1 MIFSEQEIVART
13 FTMSAKIERSQSYK
27 DENNFTKHGNETVYA
42 SMPCTIQ
49 RSSRRNSSQTEGPN
63 EIEYD
68 TVLIHSPSYLVKAGD
83 KVTVTYPNGEA
94 STFDA
99 GEPFYF
105 ESHHEVPLIR
115 EGDA

>member
-13 FTMSAKIERSQSYK
+13 FRMSAKVERTESYK
-27 DENNFTKHGNETVYA
+27 NENNFTKHGEVTIYP
-42 SMPCTIQ
+42 SMPCTVQ
-49 RSSRRNSSQTEGPN
+49 RSTRRNTSQTEGPN

-68 TVLIHSPSYLVKAGD
+68 TVLLHSPSYMVKAGD
-83 KVTVTYPNGEA
+83 KVTVTYPNGEMA
-94 STFDA
+94 IFYA

-115 EGDA
+115 EGDV